1 MKTSSL
7 GYLIREGFRSLWT
20 NRNMALASVGVLLSC
35 LVLLGSAVLVVLN
48 INQAVGWME
57 SQNIVMVYL
66 KSGTTQADIDAV
78 QSKFG
83 QMDNIAETKF
93 ISKEEALETQKKA
106 LGEDGDLFDG
116 YKGENPFPDAYQVSV
131 KDVERYTETVEE
143 LRGITQVEKV
153 SERTEEA
160 ETMLNVRN
168 TVSVISFWVIGLLI
182 LVALF
187 IISNTIK
194 ITIYERRLEVSIMKS
209 VGATNGFITMPF
221 IIEGM
226 LIGLIAGL
234 LSTGILW
241 YVYGLAAD
249 GIFKMS
255 AFATLVP
262 FSDVGW
268 LILLCFLGI
277 GMAAGA
283 LGSFIS
289 VQRYLRTNGGGVY
302 NVL

>member
-20 NRNMALASVGVLLSC
+20 NRNMALASIGVLLSC
-35 LVLLGSAVLVVLN
+35 LMLLGSAVLVVLN

-66 KSGTTQADIDAV
+66 KSGTTQAAIDAV
-78 QSKFG
+78 EEAFSR
-83 QMDNIAETKF
+83 MDNIAETKF

-106 LGEDGDLFDG
+106 LGEDGDLFDS
-116 YKGENPFPDAYQVSV
+116 YQGENPFPDAYQVSV
-131 KDVERYTETVEE
+131 KDVERYTETAEE
-143 LRGITQVEKV
+143 LRRISQIEKV
-153 SERTEEA
+153 TERTEEA
-160 ETMLNVRN
+160 QTMLSVRN
-168 TVSVISFWVIGLLI
+168 TVSVVSFWVIGLLI

-221 IIEGM
+221 LIEGM

-255 AFATLVP
+255 AFATLIP

-268 LILLCFLGI
+268 LVLLCFIGI

>member
-20 NRNMALASVGVLLSC
+20 NRNMALASIGVLLSC
-35 LVLLGSAVLVVLN
+35 LMLLGSAVLVVLN

-78 QSKFG
+78 EEAFSR
-83 QMDNIAETKF
+83 MDNIAETKF

-106 LGEDGDLFDG
+106 LGEDGDLFDS
-116 YKGENPFPDAYQVSV
+116 YQGENPFPDAYQVSV
-131 KDVERYTETVEE
+131 KDVERYTETAEE
-143 LRGITQVEKV
+143 LRRISQIEKV
-153 SERTEEA
+153 TERTEEA
-160 ETMLNVRN
+160 QTMLSVRN
-168 TVSVISFWVIGLLI
+168 TVSVVSFWVIGLLI

-221 IIEGM
+221 LIEGM

-255 AFATLVP
+255 AFATLIP
-262 FSDVGW
+262 FSNVGW
-268 LILLCFLGI
+268 LVLLCFIGI

>member
-20 NRNMALASVGVLLSC
+20 NRNMALASIGVLLSC
-35 LVLLGSAVLVVLN
+35 LMLLGSAVLVVLN

-78 QSKFG
+78 EEAFSR
-83 QMDNIAETKF
+83 MDNIAETKF

-106 LGEDGDLFDG
+106 LGEDGDLFDS
-116 YKGENPFPDAYQVSV
+116 YQGENPFPDAYQVSV
-131 KDVERYTETVEE
+131 KDVERYTETAEE
-143 LRGITQVEKV
+143 LRRISQIEKV
-153 SERTEEA
+153 TERTEEA
-160 ETMLNVRN
+160 QTMLSVRN
-168 TVSVISFWVIGLLI
+168 TVSVVSFWVIGLLI

-221 IIEGM
+221 LIEGM

-255 AFATLVP
+255 AFATLIP

-268 LILLCFLGI
+268 LVLLCFIGI

>member
-1 MKTSSL
+1 MKPSSL

-20 NRNMALASVGVLLSC
+20 NRNMALASIGVLLSC
-35 LVLLGSAVLVVLN
+35 LMLLGSAVLVVLN

-66 KSGTTQADIDAV
+66 KSGTTQADIDVVEEAF
-78 QSKFG
+78 SR
-83 QMDNIAETKF
+83 MDNIAETKF

-106 LGEDGDLFDG
+106 LGEDGDLFDS
-116 YKGENPFPDAYQVSV
+116 YQGENPFPDAYQVSV
-131 KDVERYTETVEE
+131 KDVERYTETAEE
-143 LRGITQVEKV
+143 LRRISQIEKV
-153 SERTEEA
+153 TERTEEA
-160 ETMLNVRN
+160 QTMLSVRN
-168 TVSVISFWVIGLLI
+168 TVSVVSFWVIGLLI

-221 IIEGM
+221 LIEGM

-255 AFATLVP
+255 AFATLIP
-262 FSDVGW
+262 FSNVGW
-268 LILLCFLGI
+268 LVLLCFIGI